1 VASLPTHQPPWPSPG
16 IVPSPIRSLG
26 PESASEQA
34 ATTGEATLARLAAD
48 VDAQAIAL
56 ARFDQPGKFRIV
68 ASIGLPLLP
77 INVSLPIETS
87 TLVHGIATG
96 HDATVSFLRG
106 DHPLDSI
113 AANVGLR
120 FGHGLA
126 VVSDRDEIVGAVVIG
141 WTEDEPT
148 ADVADLAIAEHQRR
162 ALCAMLTA
170 QESPT
175 VVVVHEDWL
184 LAAGLARTLERS
196 LGATAEIA
204 TSAASAASLMATS
217 RPDLIVCSDRISIA
231 EGLEEATRQLRVAS
245 PDAPVLVVT
254 RCCNS
259 ESYDLALR
267 AGAKGYLPLET
278 ADKHLTEYASKLL
291 EGETALPPTPPK
303 RVEAHLTGREQQVL
317 RCFERGMYDKQIAGE
332 LGVAL
337 STVKTHARGI
347 YAKLGVGTRT
357 AAIYRARAHGLI

>member
-1 VASLPTHQPPWPSPG
+1 MASLPKHHAPWTPSST
-16 IVPSPIRSLG
+16 VSPIRSLG

-48 VDAQAIAL
+48 ADAQAIAL

-77 INVSLPIETS
+77 VNVSLPIETS
-87 TLVHGIATG
+87 TLIHGVTLDPGASF
-96 HDATVSFLRG
+96 SFLRG

-113 AANVGLR
+113 GANVGLR
-120 FGHGLA
+120 FGRGLA
-126 VVSDRDEIVGAVVIG
+126 VAADDGVVVGVVAIG
-141 WTEDEPT
+141 WTEDEPAANA
-148 ADVADLAIAEHQRR
+148 ADVVVADHQRR
-162 ALCAMLTA
+162 ALCAMVSA

-175 VVVVHEDWL
+175 VIVCHEDWL

-204 TSAASAASLMATS
+204 TSAASAATLMAS
-217 RPDLIVCSDRISIA
+217 NPPDLVVCSDRISVSD
-231 EGLEEATRQLRVAS
+231 GLEESTRQLRVAS
-245 PDAPVLVVT
+245 DDAPLLIVT

-278 ADKHLTEYASKLL
+278 ADQHLSEYSSKLL
-291 EGETALPPTPPK
+291 NGETALPPTPPK

-317 RCFERGMYDKQIAGE
+317 KCFERGMYDKQIAGE